1 MSIIQVVS
9 SQTRHVGEFM
19 FLDKMT
25 ETASKMMK
33 YKKTH
38 NIYSLKKYSKVKY
51 SLSLFSLI
59 FRIFY
64 RPSCYCVHRLNV
76 TLASYNKCEALLSL
90 LFLTE

>member
-33 YKKTH
+33 YIKKTQH
-38 NIYSLKKYSKVKY
+38 LQSQKVLQ
-51 SLSLFSLI
+51 SQILSFTV
-59 FRIFY
+59 FTHF
-64 RPSCYCVHRLNV
+64 
-76 TLASYNKCEALLSL
+76 
-90 LFLTE
+90 